1 MLPPGSTHVKI
12 ATIGRIGP
20 HCTKADFAGF
30 TLTQFRHRYIPIDQ
44 IAALAGWNLASLVD
58 QSSACPFFGAWFF
71 IRPPG
76 IVFRFIGPRGEIMAQ
91 MEAATA
97 LETNRDSEY
106 QDRPIRC
113 VDCNENFIWTAG
125 EQVFF
130 HDKGLKNEPK
140 RCKPC
145 KQAKN
150 ERLAAIAAAQS
161 SGVRQRI
168 EVSVQCA
175 QCGQQTTVPFY
186 PSQGRPVYCR
196 SCFLAGRAA
205 NGDVAPV

>member
-1 MLPPGSTHVKI
+1 
-12 ATIGRIGP
+12 
-20 HCTKADFAGF
+20 
-30 TLTQFRHRYIPIDQ
+30 
-44 IAALAGWNLASLVD
+44 
-58 QSSACPFFGAWFF
+58 
-71 IRPPG
+71 
-76 IVFRFIGPRGEIMAQ
+76 MAQ
-91 MEAATA
+91 TEAAHEVG
-97 LETNRDSEY
+97 LNPESEY
-106 QDRPIRC
+106 QDRPIKC
-113 VDCNENFIWTAG
+113 VDCAEEFIWTAG

-168 EVSVQCA
+168 EVSVLCA

-186 PSQGRPVYCR
+186 PSQGRPVFCR
-196 SCFLAGRAA
+196 SCFLAGKTTEPEAA
-205 NGDVAPV
+205 QA

>member
-1 MLPPGSTHVKI
+1 MMEQTQI
-12 ATIGRIGP
+12 ATAEEARG
-20 HCTKADFAGF
+20 
-30 TLTQFRHRYIPIDQ
+30 TQ
-44 IAALAGWNLASLVD
+44 A
-58 QSSACPFFGAWFF
+58 
-71 IRPPG
+71 
-76 IVFRFIGPRGEIMAQ
+76 
-91 MEAATA
+91 EA
-97 LETNRDSEY
+97 DSEFD
-106 QDRPIRC
+106 DRSIKC
-113 VDCNENFIWTAG
+113 VDCGENFIWTAG

-140 RCKPC
+140 RCKGC

-196 SCFLAGRAA
+196 ACFLAARGTEGTAA
-205 NGDVAPV
+205 SA

>member
-1 MLPPGSTHVKI
+1 MVH
-12 ATIGRIGP
+12 
-20 HCTKADFAGF
+20 
-30 TLTQFRHRYIPIDQ
+30 
-44 IAALAGWNLASLVD
+44 
-58 QSSACPFFGAWFF
+58 
-71 IRPPG
+71 
-76 IVFRFIGPRGEIMAQ
+76 
-91 MEAATA
+91 MEAAQVMERTQ
-97 LETNRDSEY
+97 ESEY
-106 QDRPIRC
+106 QDRLIQC
-113 VDCNENFIWTAG
+113 VDCTENFIWTAG

-130 HDKGLKNEPK
+130 HVKGLKNEPK

-186 PSQGRPVYCR
+186 PSQGCLVFCC
-196 SCFLAGRAA
+196 SCFFVGFFFFVVVVLLC
-205 NGDVAPV
+205 

>member
-1 MLPPGSTHVKI
+1 MSPMESVSE
-12 ATIGRIGP
+12 AQAS
-20 HCTKADFAGF
+20 AD
-30 TLTQFRHRYIPIDQ
+30 T
-44 IAALAGWNLASLVD
+44 
-58 QSSACPFFGAWFF
+58 
-71 IRPPG
+71 
-76 IVFRFIGPRGEIMAQ
+76 
-91 MEAATA
+91 
-97 LETNRDSEY
+97 EY
-106 QDRPIRC
+106 PDRAIKC
-113 VDCNENFIWTAG
+113 VDCSENFIWTGG

-161 SGVRQRI
+161 SGIRQRI

-196 SCFLAGRAA
+196 SCFLATR
-205 NGDVAPV
+205 NGENLT

>member
-1 MLPPGSTHVKI
+1 MSQMEVVGELE
-12 ATIGRIGP
+12 
-20 HCTKADFAGF
+20 
-30 TLTQFRHRYIPIDQ
+30 
-44 IAALAGWNLASLVD
+44 
-58 QSSACPFFGAWFF
+58 SSA
-71 IRPPG
+71 
-76 IVFRFIGPRGEIMAQ
+76 ESQ
-91 MEAATA
+91 YE
-97 LETNRDSEY
+97 
-106 QDRPIRC
+106 DRQLKC
-113 VDCNENFIWTAG
+113 VDCGEDFTWTAG

-150 ERLAAIAAAQS
+150 ERLAAITAAQT
-161 SGVRQRI
+161 SGVRQRV

-196 SCFLAGRAA
+196 SCFLSNRAA
-205 NGDVAPV
+205 ESTEP

>member
-1 MLPPGSTHVKI
+1 MVDNQ
-12 ATIGRIGP
+12 R
-20 HCTKADFAGF
+20 
-30 TLTQFRHRYIPIDQ
+30 
-44 IAALAGWNLASLVD
+44 ASVFD
-58 QSSACPFFGAWFF
+58 VIFFL
-71 IRPPG
+71 RPPN
-76 IVFRFIGPRGEIMAQ
+76 RFSKALRPRELIMSM
-91 MEAATA
+91 MEAAHV
-97 LETNRDSEY
+97 LE
-106 QDRPIRC
+106 C

-150 ERLAAIAAAQS
+150 ERLAAIAAAQT

-196 SCFLAGRAA
+196 SCFLAGKAA
-205 NGDVAPV
+205 GAEVAPV

>member
-1 MLPPGSTHVKI
+1 
-12 ATIGRIGP
+12 
-20 HCTKADFAGF
+20 
-30 TLTQFRHRYIPIDQ
+30 
-44 IAALAGWNLASLVD
+44 
-58 QSSACPFFGAWFF
+58 
-71 IRPPG
+71 
-76 IVFRFIGPRGEIMAQ
+76 MAYT
-91 MEAATA
+91 EAAQVMERTQ
-97 LETNRDSEY
+97 ESEY
-106 QDRPIRC
+106 QDRAIRC

-168 EVSVQCA
+168 EVSV
-175 QCGQQTTVPFY
+175 
-186 PSQGRPVYCR
+186 
-196 SCFLAGRAA
+196 
-205 NGDVAPV
+205 

>member
-1 MLPPGSTHVKI
+1 MGELIMSEREE
-12 ATIGRIGP
+12 TIE
-20 HCTKADFAGF
+20 
-30 TLTQFRHRYIPIDQ
+30 L
-44 IAALAGWNLASLVD
+44 
-58 QSSACPFFGAWFF
+58 GA
-71 IRPPG
+71 
-76 IVFRFIGPRGEIMAQ
+76 
-91 MEAATA
+91 
-97 LETNRDSEY
+97 DSEP
-106 QDRPIRC
+106 QHPDRTIKC
-113 VDCNENFIWTAG
+113 VDCSENFIWTSG
-125 EQVFF
+125 EQAFF

-150 ERLAAIAAAQS
+150 ERLAAITAAQT

-196 SCFLAGRAA
+196 SCFLAGRTTETNDSA
-205 NGDVAPV
+205 NA